1 MNRGDGKL
9 LPYSSL
15 PTDFLP
21 IRKSTSVL
29 PIRKSTS
36 FLPLSLPYSRLYK
49 AIMLKLVDERSMR
62 NFVSVNIPTNDLL
75 MSKWKI
81 VTLQDGDLA
90 DTTLI
95 KGSKLKILVY
105 CTEKSITSFL

>member
-81 VTLQDGDLA
+81 VTLQGRNPA
-90 DTTLI
+90 DSILTELLKLTATLRQTH
-95 KGSKLKILVY
+95 KYAS
-105 CTEKSITSFL
+105 

>member
-81 VTLQDGDLA
+81 VTLQGRNPA
-90 DTTLI
+90 DSILTELL
-95 KGSKLKILVY
+95 KLTAMLRQTHKY
-105 CTEKSITSFL
+105 AS